1 GGGFYDRSFEEITK
15 LKEITA
21 VGFAYSSQEVLAVP
35 SEPTDYKLD
44 HALKFLSLQVEDLFQ
59 SVLACTLQ

>member
-1 GGGFYDRSFEEITK
+1 MGVVSMIVLLEEITK

-21 VGFAYSSQEVLAVP
+21 VGFAYSSQEVLVVP

-44 HALKFLSLQVEDLFQ
+44 QIITEQGILSF
-59 SVLACTLQ
+59 